1 MGTKRTRRAPVWL
14 VALGAV
20 LAVGCGDSVNA
31 PASVGIL
38 RVNVTVLG
46 ARPDSDGFNV
56 DLSLDGQ
63 GPVGSQAVAG
73 RIAYLTFPAL
83 APGRYTL
90 ALTAL
95 QENCSV
101 EGEQPLGV
109 DVLSAQ
115 TSFAFF
121 TVSCPREDV
130 AVVYARQDAGE
141 FAESFYLYADS
152 TFFLDQGRNGQ
163 FEGSYTATATEIT
176 FYFGGASDLSYT
188 ATGTLHGTCMTLK
201 YTLEM
206 WMDGFQDGEFCEVP
220 GT

>member
-1 MGTKRTRRAPVWL
+1 MGRKRTIRASAWL

-20 LAVGCGDSVNA
+20 LGSGCSDGVNA
-31 PASVGIL
+31 PPGPGIL

-56 DLSLDGQ
+56 DLGLEGQ
-63 GPVGSQAVAG
+63 GVVTSQAVTSRLA
-73 RIAYLTFPAL
+73 ALTFPAL

-95 QENCSV
+95 QSNCSV
-101 EGEQPLGV
+101 EGDQPLGV
-109 DVLSAQ
+109 EIRATE
-115 TSFAFF
+115 TSFAYF

-152 TFFLDQGRNGQ
+152 TFLLDQGRYGQ
-163 FEGSYTATATEIT
+163 LEGTYSATDTEIV
-176 FYFGGASDLSYT
+176 FNFGTVPTSYR
-188 ATGTLHGTCMTLK
+188 ATGKLHDTCMTLT
-201 YTLEM
+201 YTFEM
-206 WMDGFQDGEFCEVP
+206 WMDGFQDGEFCLVT